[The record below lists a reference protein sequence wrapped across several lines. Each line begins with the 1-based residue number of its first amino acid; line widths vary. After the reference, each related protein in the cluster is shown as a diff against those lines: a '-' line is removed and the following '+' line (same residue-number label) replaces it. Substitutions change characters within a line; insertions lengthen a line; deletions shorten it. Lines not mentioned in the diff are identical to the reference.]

1 MRTYLATLHV
11 GVHGFAQ
18 ERTVECGRVL
28 VRSRSDAKRILRG
41 PICATSQRGQGPV
54 GQRFGANAAPAT
66 GAINRASCRP
76 SHEAKAMPQTA
87 PWLPGKCPRRRVGC
101 A

>member
-18 ERTVECGRVL
+18 ARTVECGRVL

-41 PICATSQRGQGPV
+41 PISGPL
-54 GQRFGANAAPAT
+54 GQRP
-66 GAINRASCRP
+66 INRDGLMARP
-76 SHEAKAMPQTA
+76 NEAHAMPLTA
-87 PWLPGKCPRRRVGC
+87 PWLPDSCTRRRVAC